1 MSKGKSWIT
10 WKKFRIIRLGYIIS
24 IFFPGVENS
33 STVFADILSRNSLT
47 KLAFSFGQKWIAPFW
62 FFKRPSDDSLV
73 QAVKK
78 CVLWQ
83 ILYRVS
89 ICFSAWNNAQSQ
101 PELLLVF
108 KERKLFL
115 RGSNGI
121 RAHNYLVRKQTFNHL
136 AKLSNLV
143 PRAILENS
151 TGTAWFRGKFLLDFY
166 LIFTSSIVKQSKSIY
181 AMPRIFIMANLS
193 DKYYTE

>member
-24 IFFPGVENS
+24 IFFPGVENF
-33 STVFADILSRNSLT
+33 STAFADTLSRDSLT

-62 FFKRPSDDSLV
+62 FFKHPSDDSLV

-83 ILYRVS
+83 ILYQVS
-89 ICFSAWNNAQSQ
+89 ICCSAWKGAQSQ

-115 RGSNGI
+115 SDSNGI

-143 PRAILENS
+143 PRAILENIP
-151 TGTAWFRGKFLLDFY
+151 GTAWFRGKFLLDFY
-166 LIFTSSIVKQSKSIY
+166 FFLLRQ
-181 AMPRIFIMANLS
+181 L
-193 DKYYTE
+193 